1 VVGAE
6 KRSLL
11 LLLGSSALADPGCFA
26 DFTVGSEGLER
37 PSLQFAVQRPVLYS
51 VHSTLSPQCT
61 VTVKNKNGHT
71 LISIFKLEQSLR
83 TERNWV
89 IVKKV
94 VRKFYLS
101 FLQLPKCSNI
111 VYKSLIFF
119 KTRKSK

>member
-1 VVGAE
+1 MVGAE

-11 LLLGSSALADPGCFA
+11 LLLRSSALADPGCFA

-94 VRKFYLS
+94 VSLGVECAHRVCIMGPGANF
-101 FLQLPKCSNI
+101 QLFPWFI
-111 VYKSLIFF
+111 PVL
-119 KTRKSK
+119 

>member
-1 VVGAE
+1 MVGAE

-11 LLLGSSALADPGCFA
+11 LLPGSSALADPGCFA

-89 IVKKV
+89 IVKV
-94 VRKFYLS
+94 VRKFCLS